1 MFVEPHLGQTLPPR
15 WWRVSAYLA
24 VVLPF
29 LFLLAF
35 VGVRPDFNWQEPS
48 DWRPVLSRAEASRE
62 KGDLYEARTLYSQAG
77 RLAAW
82 REDWAGLLAAA
93 CGMKKLDRRVD
104 ANFIIHSIL
113 VRAMMAAELRQSRA
127 GISAVAGAFT
137 AIGEHRAASMVSS
150 RIRTGWHEDQEQV
163 GDSSLADCWRSE
175 SVDDRRASDAGR

>member
-1 MFVEPHLGQTLPPR
+1 MFTEPHWGQTLPPR
-15 WWRVSAYLA
+15 WWRVIAYLA

-35 VGVRPDFNWQEPS
+35 AWVRPDSNWQEPS

-93 CGMKKLDRRVD
+93 CGMKKLDGRVD
-104 ANFIIHSIL
+104 ANFTTHSIL
-113 VRAMMAAELRQSRA
+113 VQAMMAAESRQSRA
-127 GISAVAGAFT
+127 GISAVARAFT
-137 AIGEHRAASMVSS
+137 AIAEDKTASMVLS
-150 RIRTGWHEDQEQV
+150 RVQTGWHEDQEQV
-163 GDSSLADCWRSE
+163 EDGTLADCWRSG
-175 SVDDRRASDAGR
+175 SADGRRAPDAGR